1 MLKGGIHK
9 QATFFGLGL
18 FWNLEFRQDILAQT
32 LRLGERF
39 SMYNF
44 WLIDFLAFGDYGT
57 VDILALGH
65 FGMRT
70 LWHCRHFGM
79 ETLRH

>member
-18 FWNLEFRQDILAQT
+18 FRPLGFLQDILAQT
-32 LRLGERF
+32 FRLGGRF
-39 SMYNF
+39 STYNF
-44 WLIDFLAFGDYGT
+44 WLTDFLAIGHYGT
-57 VDILALGH
+57 VDILELGH

-70 LWHCRHFGM
+70 FWHYRHFSM
-79 ETLRH
+79 ETL

>member
-32 LRLGERF
+32 FRLGGRF

-44 WLIDFLAFGDYGT
+44 WLIDYLAFGHYGT
-57 VDILALGH
+57 VYNLELGH

-70 LWHCRHFGM
+70 FWHYRHFSM
-79 ETLRH
+79 ETL